1 MKRNFQTIKFR
12 MKITEL
18 FFFIILINF
27 FLIYENLAAQKKSE
41 VKLLNADIS
50 FGSVIK
56 NETVRNFEGNVRFE
70 NEGSLL
76 FADKVAKY
84 ELQGFLEAVSK
95 VKLIDKGVTL
105 TSEYMK
111 YFPDQKFSQ
120 FQNKVH
126 LISESS
132 ELFSNF
138 GTYDMTSQEAVF
150 WGKTKLLDKDLNE
163 IYSDTLFHDRK
174 TAHSILKENVRI
186 ISPKD
191 RTVITGD
198 YSEYFANDKF
208 SFVERNPFFYQL
220 PDSGKKD
227 TFFII
232 GNRMESF
239 QGEQRKYSVFGNV
252 RVLNGD
258 MSAKSDTLIILR
270 NENLMKLRKNPVVWY
285 GKNQIS
291 GDSINIQFTG
301 NQLKKIDCFGSAM
314 TVSSIDSFP
323 NKYNQLKGKNITY
336 LFENRLITRIDVFET
351 SESLYHM
358 DEDGE
363 PSGANLASGDFISIF
378 FKEGEVDKI
387 KVSSGVEGKFMPES
401 MITKDPVYLRGF
413 FWASK
418 ERPVLSEMRNYVR

>member
-1 MKRNFQTIKFR
+1 MKNMLVSEYFSLNKF
-12 MKITEL
+12 EFL
-18 FFFIILINF
+18 LSLILAGCF
-27 FLIYENLAAQKKSE
+27 FLPGNLSAQKKSE
-41 VKLLNADIS
+41 VKLLNADVS

-56 NETVRNFEGNVRFE
+56 NETIRNFEGNVQFE

-84 ELQGFLEAVSK
+84 ELQGFLEAISK

-120 FQNKVH
+120 FQKKVH

-138 GTYDMTSQEAVF
+138 GTYDMTLQKAVF
-150 WGKTKLLDKDLNE
+150 WGKTKLLDTDLNE

-174 TAHSILKENVRI
+174 TAHSILKENVKI
-186 ISPKD
+186 VSPKD
-191 RTVITGD
+191 RTVITGG

-208 SFVERNPFFYQL
+208 SFVEKNPFFYQL
-220 PDSGKKD
+220 PDSGKRD
-227 TFFII
+227 TLFII
-232 GNRMESF
+232 GTRMESF
-239 QGEQRKYSVFGNV
+239 QGEQQKYSVFGNV
-252 RVLNGD
+252 RVLNGE
-258 MSAKSDTLIILR
+258 MSAKSDTLIMQR
-270 NENLMKLRKNPVVWY
+270 NEDLMKLRNNPIVWY
-285 GKNQIS
+285 GNNQIS
-291 GDSINIQFTG
+291 GDSINIHFKE
-301 NQLKKIDCFGSAM
+301 NQLKRINCYGSSM
-314 TVSSIDSFP
+314 TISSVDSFP

-336 LFENRLITRIDVFET
+336 FFENRLITRIDVYET

-378 FKEGEVDKI
+378 FKEGEVDRI

-401 MITKDPVYLRGF
+401 MIAKDPVYLRGF